1 MHLGNVF
8 ERSLVDLFDEKAE
21 VVRTRSPICRD
32 CSHEPTN
39 ALTRALADEGDDH
52 AGQARAEVSST
63 PDRLLAGLDHY
74 SGCVAAMR
82 AGLSLDPTGRRPTSR
97 RLIPVRS

>member
-1 MHLGNVF
+1 MTGFFAV
-8 ERSLVDLFDEKAE
+8 SLVFSAVMGLVHRK
-21 VVRTRSPICRD
+21 
-32 CSHEPTN
+32 